1 LKTILNKAF
10 LTVISCI
17 FFCQNL
23 LAEEVLK
30 FDFPEV
36 QICTAVNQKGPT
48 GLTLVY
54 FPKGAQAAVDIRG
67 GSVGTFFTQEKMQE
81 GEALVDGIALCGGG
95 ILGLEAVSGVISG
108 LFLKEKEPKFT
119 KMPLVSG
126 AVIFD
131 YSPRQNRIY
140 PDLMLGRK
148 ALENVK
154 TGVFPQGRQGA
165 GVSASVGKFFDLGKS
180 HMLSGQG
187 GAFAQVGDT
196 KIAVFTVVNAVG
208 VILNDKGEIVY
219 GLKEPMDKATLLKKV
234 NANITARE
242 NKGVAFQ
249 GSNTTLTVM
258 VINQKLSPRH
268 LKQLGKQVHHAM
280 SSVIYPYACLLD
292 GDVFYTVSTNSIESD
307 FYKPGEQIQ
316 VDLQPELMQLGI
328 VAGEVAKQAVW
339 AAVGYKG

>member
-1 LKTILNKAF
+1 MKTILNKLF
-10 LTVISCI
+10 LFCFVGL
-17 FFCQNL
+17 FCQGIF
-23 LAEEVLK
+23 AEEVLT

-36 QICTAVNQKGPT
+36 KVGVAENKAGPT
-48 GLTLVY
+48 GVTLFY

-81 GEALVDGIALCGGG
+81 GEAYIDGIALCGGG

-108 LFLKEKEPKFT
+108 LFLKETQPQFT
-119 KMPLVSG
+119 KMPLISG

-131 YSPRQNRIY
+131 YSPRKNRVY
-140 PDLMLGRK
+140 PDLALGRK

-154 TGVFPQGRQGA
+154 TGTFLQGPHGA
-165 GVSASVGKFFDLGKS
+165 GISASVGKFFDLGKTYK
-180 HMLSGQG
+180 MAGQG
-187 GAFAQVGDT
+187 GAFAQVGET

-208 VILNDKGEIVY
+208 VILNEKGEIVY
-219 GLKEPMDKATLLKKV
+219 GLQEPLTKEALLKKV
-234 NANITARE
+234 SANVATHKD
-242 NKGVAFQ
+242 KGSQFNH
-249 GSNTTLTVM
+249 SNTTLTVM

-268 LKQLGKQVHHAM
+268 LKQLGRQVHHAL
-280 SSVIYPYACLLD
+280 SSVIYPYACILD

-316 VDLQPELMQLGI
+316 VDLQPDLMQLGI
-328 VAGEVAKQAVW
+328 VAGEVAKKAVW